1 MITVVEKAPR
11 FSKDDATRLAAEL
24 YGLQVTAEALESER
38 DQNFRLRDA
47 EGAQFVLKIANSGEA
62 REVLELQNQAL
73 QFLAGSDTG
82 LAWPRVIAAR
92 SDESMV
98 PVAGHFVRLLT
109 WVEGDCIAHIR
120 PRSAQLLS
128 SLGGSLARVDAA
140 LEQFVHPAAHRQF
153 HWDLRQAA
161 MARPYLALLP
171 AAGRRI
177 VEPFLDACQRL
188 DWNELRS
195 SVIYGDAN
203 DHNILVDGAGERVV
217 SFLDFGDMVHSAT
230 VCDLAVALAYVML
243 EERQPVAVAAQ
254 VVAAYHA
261 TRSLTAPEIDALYTL
276 AVARLCLSVCY
287 SAYQARRAPDNPYLH
302 ISEAPAWALLE
313 RLAAMPAGWADEVF
327 RRACLPGSVSRTAA
341 DLGARRRAHLG
352 PSLSLS
358 YREPLH
364 LIRGRG
370 AYLYDA
376 AGRAYLDCVNNVA
389 HVGHSHPRVVRAA
402 GEQMALLNTNTR
414 YLDEHL
420 AAYIERLAATL
431 PEPLRVVYLV
441 CSGSEANE
449 LAWRLARAHT
459 GRNQAIVVDAAYH
472 GNSNALI
479 DLSPYKFNGPGGR
492 GQPEHVQVVAMPDVY
507 RGPHR
512 GPDAGVRYAAAV
524 AEAARRSDGLA
535 AFFCESALGCGGQVI
550 LPSGYLREAF
560 AAVRGAGG
568 VAVADEVQTGFGRAG
583 SHFWMF
589 QTQGVVP
596 DIVTMGKPIGNGHP
610 MGAVVTTPEIARS
623 FANGMEYFNTCGGNP
638 VSCAVGLAVL
648 DAIRGEGLQANARD
662 TGGYLLRGLAGL
674 AGRHAAIGDVRGVGL
689 FLGIELV
696 RDRETREPAAE
707 AASELVER
715 MKELGV
721 LLSTDGPLHNVIKIK
736 PPLVFSRAD
745 ADLLLERLDEA
756 LRVDR

>member
-11 FSKDDATRLAAEL
+11 FSQEDAIRLAAEF
-24 YGLQVTAEALESER
+24 YGLRVTAEALTSER
-38 DQNFRLRDA
+38 DQNFRLGDA
-47 EGAQFVLKIANSGEA
+47 AGAQFVLKIANAGEA
-62 REVLELQNQAL
+62 VEVLDLQNQAMR
-73 QFLAGSDTG
+73 FLAARDTG
-82 LAWPRVIAAR
+82 LAWPQVVAAR
-92 SDESMV
+92 SGESIV
-98 PVAGHFVRLLT
+98 AVAGHFVRLLT
-109 WVEGDCIAHIR
+109 WVEGECFARIQ

-128 SLGGSLARVDAA
+128 SLGGALASVDAA
-140 LEQFVHPAAHRQF
+140 LEQFSHPAAHRAF

-161 MARPYLALLP
+161 MARPHLELLP
-171 AAGRRI
+171 AARRRM
-177 VEPFLDACQRL
+177 VEPFLDACERL
-188 DWNELRS
+188 EWNELRS

-243 EERQPVAVAAQ
+243 DERQPIAAAAQ

-261 TRSLTAPEIDALYTL
+261 TRPLTAPEIGALYTL
-276 AVARLCLSVCY
+276 AVGRLCLSVCY
-287 SAYQARRAPDNPYLH
+287 SACQARRAPDNAYLN

-313 RLAAMPAGWADEVF
+313 RLTALPAGWADDVV
-327 RRACLPGSVSRTAA
+327 RRACRPAVTA
-341 DLGARRRAHLG
+341 DLVAARRAHLG
-352 PSLSLS
+352 PSLSLA

-364 LIRGRG
+364 MIRGRG
-370 AYLYDA
+370 PYLYDA
-376 AGRAYLDCVNNVA
+376 GGRAYLDCVNNVA

-402 GEQMALLNTNTR
+402 SEQMALLNTNTR
-414 YLDEHL
+414 YLDEHRASYL
-420 AAYIERLAATL
+420 ERLAATL

-459 GRNQAIVVDAAYH
+459 GGSQAIVVDAAYH
-472 GNSNALI
+472 GNSSALI

-492 GQPEHVQVVAMPDVY
+492 GRPEHVRVVTMPDVY

-512 GPDAGVRYAAAV
+512 GPDAGARYAAAV
-524 AEAARRSDGLA
+524 AEAVRQCDGLA
-535 AFFCESALGCGGQVI
+535 AFFCESALGCGGQII
-550 LPSGYLREAF
+550 LPAGYLREAF
-560 AAVRGAGG
+560 AAVRAAGG

-610 MGAVVTTPEIARS
+610 MGAVVTTPEIAAS
-623 FANGMEYFNTCGGNP
+623 FANGMEYFNTFGGNP

-648 DAIRGEGLQANARD
+648 DVIRDEGLQANARD
-662 TGGYLLRGLAGL
+662 TGGYLQRGLVEL
-674 AGRHAAIGDVRGVGL
+674 AGRHALIGDVRGVGL
-689 FLGIELV
+689 FLGCELV
-696 RDRETREPAAE
+696 RGRETREPAAE
-707 AASELVER
+707 AAAEMVER
-715 MKELGV
+715 MKDRGV
-721 LLSTDGPLHNVIKIK
+721 LLSTDGPSHNVIKIK

-745 ADLLLERLDEA
+745 ADLLLERMDEA
-756 LRVDR
+756 LRMDSR